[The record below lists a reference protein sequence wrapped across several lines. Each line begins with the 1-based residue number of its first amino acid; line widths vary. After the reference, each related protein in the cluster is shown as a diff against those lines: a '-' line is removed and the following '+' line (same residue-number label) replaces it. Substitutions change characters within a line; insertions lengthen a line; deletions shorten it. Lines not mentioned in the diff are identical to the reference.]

1 MVCTPVWQTAVVVR
15 HVALITS
22 LSLLVCGSCFELY
35 TATTALYITQAIFA
49 PSTRKELLGVYRTK
63 GISAVQ
69 KELTQIT
76 TSIAQAS
83 QPADETAIK
92 EIINQLPEG
101 FTTLD
106 AIVCDKLSTLV
117 IATLANEVGTTEQ
130 QSLRQ
135 ELHASQEANSELQ
148 DENSGLQ
155 SQNEELKRQI
165 ELLKTSGYLRL

>member
-1 MVCTPVWQTAVVVR
+1 
-15 HVALITS
+15 
-22 LSLLVCGSCFELY
+22 VCGSCFELY

-49 PSTRKELLGVYRTK
+49 PSTRKDLLDVYRTK

-76 TSIAQAS
+76 TSTAQAS

-106 AIVCDKLSTLV
+106 AIVRDKLSTLV
-117 IATLANEVGTTEQ
+117 MATLANEEGTTEE
-130 QSLRQ
+130 QSLCQ
-135 ELHASQEANSELQ
+135 ELQEANSELQ
-148 DENSGLQ
+148 SEVGEMQ
-155 SQNEELKRQI
+155 EEIEELKRQVA
-165 ELLKTSGYLRL
+165 LLKSSGCASRGNRFC

>member
-1 MVCTPVWQTAVVVR
+1 M
-15 HVALITS
+15 
-22 LSLLVCGSCFELY
+22 CGSCFELY

-49 PSTRKELLGVYRTK
+49 PSTRKDLLDVYRTK

-76 TSIAQAS
+76 TSTAQAS

-106 AIVCDKLSTLV
+106 AIVRDKLSTLV
-117 IATLANEVGTTEQ
+117 MATLANEEGTTEE
-130 QSLRQ
+130 QSLCQ
-135 ELHASQEANSELQ
+135 ELQEANSELQ
-148 DENSGLQ
+148 SEVGEMQ
-155 SQNEELKRQI
+155 EEIEELKRQVA
-165 ELLKTSGYLRL
+165 LLKSSGCASRGNRFC